1 MTNTTELIASDVGVG
16 QAHRYNAVLQTHNQD
31 WLDRFTNTHSRL
43 NITSVS
49 PGSMLTKTAGLFGKR
64 TGQGRAGPGRAWER
78 AGASSVA
85 SLWGRKGLSNRIVLA
100 STGKIGFHNNIIK

>member
-64 TGQGRAGPGRAWER
+64 TGQDRAGQGRAAHGRGLGRVALHRCGGER
-78 AGASSVA
+78 ASVTASSWPA
-85 SLWGRKGLSNRIVLA
+85 QAR
-100 STGKIGFHNNIIK
+100 